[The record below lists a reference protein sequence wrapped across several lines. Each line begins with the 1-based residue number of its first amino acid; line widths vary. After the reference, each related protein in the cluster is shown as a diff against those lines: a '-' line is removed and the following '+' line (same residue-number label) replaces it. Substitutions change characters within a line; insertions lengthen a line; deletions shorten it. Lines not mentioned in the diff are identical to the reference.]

1 MGGQRAADHTGMQGE
16 ARGEEVEE
24 EEERA
29 QVSNNK
35 QKRS

>member
-24 EEERA
+24 EERA